1 MEGWGIIAAP
11 RAPVAQ
17 WIERRPPEP
26 KVAGSN
32 PVRRATSPAANG
44 AEVARQRHAQV
55 SQPSPPAQPLLTGA
69 IGMVADARKSANP
82 VGFTRRRTVLTL
94 LIIGGAGVALRG
106 FLRQGVG
113 LGFDEGVY
121 YSAAGSWVA
130 GFVPYIG
137 FTYLHPPGGLI
148 LLWPAAFAGE
158 HLAGH
163 AAGFLLAKAT
173 VALAVLLVI
182 AGIGWLAYKWE
193 GPIAACLAASLYA
206 SFQPGVLYELPI
218 RLEPFVNVAFVGAA
232 AIWLSGPNVAR
243 IDRRLIASAVLAGAA
258 LATKLTGG
266 VILIGLLASRPFERQ
281 IAGRI
286 VILST
291 ALLVTIV
298 LVAPFAISNANA
310 FLEQV
315 LRTQLARPGGDV
327 GGSDITDPV
336 TRLLHMLQ
344 IGPSFGLSQ
353 RAPGLAAV
361 ALVAIHGL
369 AAGWAWIRGGPQG
382 RFWAATWGVALLML
396 LIAPSYYTQYPL
408 LLAVPGSVLLG
419 WAFSRAITAM
429 RLRPSSVALALAGV
443 IIILSAPLVALASR
457 ELRRQPLDTQAAIRQ
472 LVPPG
477 QCFYADPATL
487 GIAAGRLPPADV
499 NGPLVDPFGEL
510 LRIALRD
517 GNHYPSAEAAL
528 ASGAAQQR
536 LRDAISA
543 CRFVASIYA
552 LDSGPRL
559 EPSTRAWFQRN
570 FERVAEPI
578 FGVGV
583 WQRRVLGPDT

>member
-1 MEGWGIIAAP
+1 
-11 RAPVAQ
+11 
-17 WIERRPPEP
+17 
-26 KVAGSN
+26 
-32 PVRRATSPAANG
+32 
-44 AEVARQRHAQV
+44 
-55 SQPSPPAQPLLTGA
+55 
-69 IGMVADARKSANP
+69 MVADARKSETPA
-82 VGFTRRRTVLTL
+82 GFTRRHTILTL

-130 GFVPYIG
+130 GFVPYTG

-148 LLWPAAFAGE
+148 LLWPAAFVGE
-158 HLAGH
+158 HLVGH

-193 GPIAACLAASLYA
+193 GPIAACLAAALYA

-218 RLEPFVNVAFVGAA
+218 RLEPFVNLAFVGAA
-232 AIWLSGPNVAR
+232 GIWLSGQHVAR
-243 IDRRLIASAVLAGAA
+243 IDRRLIASAVLAGVAMS
-258 LATKLTGG
+258 TKLTGG
-266 VILIGLLASRPFERQ
+266 VVLIGLLASRPFERR

-286 VILST
+286 VMLSV
-291 ALLVTIV
+291 AVLVTTV
-298 LVAPFAISNANA
+298 LVVPFAISNGNA

-315 LRTQLARPGGDV
+315 LGTQLARPGGDV
-327 GGSDITDPV
+327 RGSDITDPI
-336 TRLLHMLQ
+336 TRLLDMLQ
-344 IGPSFGLSQ
+344 VGPSFRLSQ
-353 RAPGLAAV
+353 RATGLAATG
-361 ALVAIHGL
+361 LVVIHGL
-369 AAGWAWIRGGPQG
+369 AAEWAWVRGGPQG
-382 RFWAATWGVALLML
+382 RFWAATWLAALLML
-396 LIAPSYYTQYPL
+396 LIAPSYYPQYPL
-408 LLAVPGSVLLG
+408 LVAVPSSMLLG
-419 WAFSRAITAM
+419 RAFSRAVAAM
-429 RLRPSSVALALAGV
+429 RLRRSSVVLALAVV
-443 IIILSAPLVALASR
+443 IFILSAPLVALASR

-499 NGPLVDPFGEL
+499 NGPLVDPFGAL

-517 GNHYPSAEAAL
+517 GRHYPSAEAAL
-528 ASGAAQQR
+528 ASDAAQQR
-536 LRDAISA
+536 LREAISA
-543 CRFVASIYA
+543 CRFVVSIYA
-552 LDSGPRL
+552 LDTGPRL
-559 EPSTRAWFQRN
+559 APATRAWFQRT

-583 WQRRVLGPDT
+583 WQHRMLGPDT